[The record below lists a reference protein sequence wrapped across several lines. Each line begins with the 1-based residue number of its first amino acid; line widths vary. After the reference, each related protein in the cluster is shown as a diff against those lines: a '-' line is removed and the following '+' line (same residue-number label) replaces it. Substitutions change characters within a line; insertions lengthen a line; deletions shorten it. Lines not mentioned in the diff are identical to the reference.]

1 MSSPVIE
8 FDNVT
13 YSYPQSSN
21 VLSIKHWQVNQ
32 GQKLFL
38 AGDSGCGKST
48 LLNVISGI
56 LMPTSGS
63 VSVLGQQL
71 NQLSS
76 SKRDVFRAQNIGVVS
91 QSFNLIPYLS
101 VVKNIELACYFAA
114 SKTPDLTTR
123 VQTMLSRLHLPVDVL
138 HHPVSQLS
146 VGQQQRVAIARAL
159 INKPRLL
166 LVDEPT
172 SALDKST
179 AQAFIELLLEIA
191 DEEGTTML
199 FVSHDSLYCDK
210 FDAVVAFDSLNT
222 LHTKETLLC

>member
-13 YSYPQSSN
+13 YSYPQSN
-21 VLSIKHWQVNQ
+21 RVLNIEHWQVHQ

-56 LMPTSGS
+56 LMPTNGH

-76 SKRDVFRAQNIGVVS
+76 SQRDVFRAQNIGVVS

-101 VVKNIELACYFAA
+101 VLKNIELACYLAA
-114 SKTPDLTTR
+114 NKTPDLTTL
-123 VQTMLSRLHLPVDVL
+123 VQAMLSRLHLPVDVL
-138 HHPVSQLS
+138 HHPVTRLS

-172 SALDKST
+172 SALDKGA

-191 DEEGTTML
+191 DEEGTTLL

-222 LHTKETLLC
+222 LHTKETLSC

>member
-1 MSSPVIE
+1 MSTPVIE
-8 FDNVT
+8 FDNIT
-13 YSYPQSSN
+13 YSYPQSN
-21 VLSIKHWQVNQ
+21 RILNINHWQVHE
-32 GQKLFL
+32 GKKLFI

-56 LMPTSGS
+56 LVPTSGC

-76 SKRDVFRAQNIGVVS
+76 ARRDVFRAQNVGVVS

-101 VVKNIELACYFAA
+101 VLKNIELACYFAG
-114 SKTPDLTTR
+114 SKTPDLSTR
-123 VQTMLSRLHLPVDVL
+123 VQAMLSRLHLSADVL
-138 HHPVSQLS
+138 HQPVTQLS

-172 SALDKST
+172 SALDKSA

-191 DEEGTTML
+191 AEEGTTML
-199 FVSHDSLYCDK
+199 FVSHDSLHRDK
-210 FDAVVAFDSLNT
+210 FDSVVAFDSLNT
-222 LHTKETLLC
+222 FHTKETLSC